1 MKLSTGTFDGLFK
14 KAKKLIYGSK
24 KAPSSNPPPSQKAP
38 VEVPKTEPVRIVQE
52 DGLFFAI
59 TGSNKVLKCGSVHSL
74 LNYLIDVRMNDLGVI
89 YAFLLHHK
97 LFIPSFNLLE
107 ILVEKWKEKADDNSD
122 HGKAEVFRYNQWIL
136 MTELQI
142 F

>member
-1 MKLSTGTFDGLFK
+1 MKLSTGSFGGIFK
-14 KAKKLIYGSK
+14 KAKNLIIGK
-24 KAPSSNPPPSQKAP
+24 TAPSSNPPPMVKTAP
-38 VEVPKTEPVRIVQE
+38 VEVPKTEPIRIVQE

-97 LFIPSFNLLE
+97 LFIPSYTLLE
-107 ILVEKWKEKADDNSD
+107 ILLEKWKEKAEDNSD
-122 HGKAEVFRYNQWIL
+122 HGRAEVFRYHQY
-136 MTELQI
+136 
-142 F
+142 